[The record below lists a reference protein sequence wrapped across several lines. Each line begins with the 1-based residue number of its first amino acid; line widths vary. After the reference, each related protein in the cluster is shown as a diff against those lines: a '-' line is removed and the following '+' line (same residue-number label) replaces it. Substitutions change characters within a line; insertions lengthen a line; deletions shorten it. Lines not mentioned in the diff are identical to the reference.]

1 MARQN
6 AFGFD
11 LSDVE
16 RRQTL
21 KPRFPPYWQ
30 VTEYGRAIGYQR
42 YPSGR
47 SYWVARM
54 RLRDESYRQR
64 RIAVTEDDIEG
75 GDGLPFEAACVLA
88 QKWFAATP
96 FRLHASDPKPI
107 GSAEHLFACPIGPI
121 YTVGHA
127 LCELIEWKRLAAAR
141 SHFLTAVN
149 LANYHI
155 VPRLFSVP
163 AADMNSERL
172 RLFVKDVMETPPKMG
187 NQPVKARRSIE
198 QMSEDQVR
206 RRKVTVNALI
216 SLLRMALI
224 MAWENAHIDSDRPW
238 RCMRRLPNVV
248 RPRVLHLSRE
258 ECFRLL
264 DHCEPALKNLV
275 LGALY
280 TGCRATELLRMR
292 VTHVGRD
299 GAGVYVTP
307 VKTYRPRV
315 VLLPDEGLEFFK
327 GLAAGKKDDDIL
339 FVREDGREW
348 FNNHRHAFKRAVRE
362 AELPEAFCFHGLRH
376 TYASQLVQ
384 NGTPLIVVAEQ
395 LGHSN
400 IDTVSRTYGHLAPDV
415 RLAEVRKR
423 FASLAR
429 DA

>member
-1 MARQN
+1 
-6 AFGFD
+6 
-11 LSDVE
+11 
-16 RRQTL
+16 
-21 KPRFPPYWQ
+21 
-30 VTEYGRAIGYQR
+30 
-42 YPSGR
+42 
-47 SYWVARM
+47 
-54 RLRDESYRQR
+54 
-64 RIAVTEDDIEG
+64 
-75 GDGLPFEAACVLA
+75 
-88 QKWFAATP
+88 
-96 FRLHASDPKPI
+96 
-107 GSAEHLFACPIGPI
+107 
-121 YTVGHA
+121 
-127 LCELIEWKRLAAAR
+127 
-141 SHFLTAVN
+141 
-149 LANYHI
+149 
-155 VPRLFSVP
+155 
-163 AADMNSERL
+163 MNSERL

-315 VLLPDEGLEFFK
+315 VLLPDEGLDR
-327 GLAAGKKDDDIL
+327 AR
-339 FVREDGREW
+339 VRSSPCNTLPSAKLQGSAVGASGSGRRDCLESGV
-348 FNNHRHAFKRAVRE
+348 NG
-362 AELPEAFCFHGLRH
+362 PE
-376 TYASQLVQ
+376 S
-384 NGTPLIVVAEQ
+384 LIR
-395 LGHSN
+395 N
-400 IDTVSRTYGHLAPDV
+400 
-415 RLAEVRKR
+415 
-423 FASLAR
+423 
-429 DA
+429 